1 MEEEKITR
9 ETVKKFMSFPGEA
22 RGVTL
27 KVDWEFILRKEGK
40 EGLEKLEGK
49 MAELGYPLKFEEI
62 KTMGFYPIGLDAL
75 SMAVIGEVF
84 GYDKQRFIEVGK
96 TAPKFSIF
104 LKVFFRYFVSPKQA
118 IDEAPKMWRKHY
130 SVGDLIVA
138 EFNENKGYAVLR
150 LENFKLH
157 KIHCY
162 NLLGYFSKILEMI
175 VNAKV
180 SAEERKCVF
189 DGDDYH
195 EYFLKWK

>member
-9 ETVKKFMSFPGEA
+9 ETVKKFMSISGEA
-22 RGVTL
+22 RGVAL
-27 KVDWEFILRKEGK
+27 KVDWEFILKKEGK

-62 KTMGFYPIGLDAL
+62 KTMDFYPIGLDAL

-84 GYDKQRFIEVGK
+84 SYDKQKFIEIGETV
-96 TAPKFSIF
+96 PKFSIF
-104 LKVFFRYFVSPKQA
+104 LKVFLKYFVSPKQA
-118 IDEAPKMWRKHY
+118 IDEASKMWRRHY

-138 EFNENKGYAVLR
+138 EFNEDKGYAVLR
-150 LENFKLH
+150 LENFKLS

-175 VNAKV
+175 INAKV

>member
-9 ETVKKFMSFPGEA
+9 ETVKKLMAIPGEA

-40 EGLEKLEGK
+40 EGLEKLERK

-62 KTMGFYPIGLDAL
+62 KTMDFYPIGLDAL
-75 SMAVIGEVF
+75 SMTVIGEVF
-84 GYDKQRFIEVGK
+84 NYDKQKFIEIGE
-96 TAPKFSIF
+96 TALKFSIF
-104 LKVFFRYFVSPKQA
+104 LKVFLKYFVSPKQA
-118 IDEAPKMWRKHY
+118 INEASKMWRRHY

-138 EFNENKGYAVLR
+138 EFNEDRGYAVLR
-150 LENFKLH
+150 LENFRLS

-180 SAEERKCVF
+180 SIEERKCVF
-189 DGDDYH
+189 DGDGYH